1 MLVALTIAIALFAIS
16 LLHFLW
22 ATGSPWPCADE
33 KSLIRTVVGHPET
46 KGFPS
51 PLLTSAV
58 ATAIALA
65 GFIALWAGNVVNPP
79 LPDWIRIAGLVVLT
93 GVFLLRGF
101 ASYLP
106 RRIWAEMTEPFATL
120 DWRYFAPLCIAFGL
134 GFLWLLAGHP
144 AA

>member
-33 KSLIRTVVGHPET
+33 KSLIRTVVGHAKT
-46 KGFPS
+46 KSFPS
-51 PLLTSAV
+51 PVLTSAV

-65 GFIALWAGNVVNPP
+65 GLIALWAGNVVNLP
-79 LPDWIRIAGLVVLT
+79 LPDWIKIAGLIVLT
-93 GVFLLRGF
+93 GVFLIRGF
-101 ASYLP
+101 VSYLP

-120 DWRYFAPLCIAFGL
+120 DRRYFAPLCIAFGL